1 MNIILLGLPGAGKG
15 SFAKKMSA
23 DYEMFH
29 LSSGEIL
36 KKVIKKNTSL
46 GKKINNYIDKGELV
60 PDNIGK
66 LL

>member
-1 MNIILLGLPGAGKG
+1 MVLHLLSCKITELLLYFYLSDDYGL
-15 SFAKKMSA
+15 
-23 DYEMFH
+23 FH

-36 KKVIKKNTSL
+36 KKVIKNNTSL
-46 GKKINNYIDKGELV
+46 GKEINNYINKGELV